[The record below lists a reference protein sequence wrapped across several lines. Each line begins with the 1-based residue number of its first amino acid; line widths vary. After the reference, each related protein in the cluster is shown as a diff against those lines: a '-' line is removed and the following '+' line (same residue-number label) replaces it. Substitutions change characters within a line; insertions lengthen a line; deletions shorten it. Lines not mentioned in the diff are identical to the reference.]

1 MIVLGC
7 DTSTPATAIGLRLH
21 DGATL
26 RARDDPE
33 HGQRPGHATRLLPL
47 AADLLA
53 QAGLRFADVD
63 RIAVGV
69 GPGTFTGLR
78 IGVASARGLAQSL
91 DIELIAVSSP
101 QALAQAASG
110 EGEEVEGCRGVLAV
124 IDARRGE
131 AFAAA
136 YAPADLAPVVDGR
149 QLPPR
154 APRELAP
161 ARTLAPESFAAILDE
176 AAAQGE
182 SPASW
187 LALGNGAV
195 LYRDALQT
203 LGIKVPP
210 EQSPLHRI
218 DGAAI
223 CALGSIGVAQGID
236 TVLPDYRRRPDA
248 ELALDRSA
256 AHGAG
261 TGTGAGA
268 GAGAGVE
275 MGVGGGT

>member
-1 MIVLGC
+1 MIVLGF
-7 DTSTPATAIGLRLH
+7 DTSTPASAIGLRLH
-21 DGATL
+21 DGVTL
-26 RARDDPE
+26 RARDDPAE

-78 IGVASARGLAQSL
+78 IGVAGARGLAQSL
-91 DIELIAVSSP
+91 DTQLIGISSL
-101 QALAQAASG
+101 QALAHAANG
-110 EGEEVEGCRGVLAV
+110 EGDEVEGRGVLAV

-136 YAPADLAPVVDGR
+136 YAPADLAQVMDNR

-161 ARTLAPESFAAILDE
+161 ARALAPEGFAEILE
-176 AAAQGE
+176 QAAAHGQ

-203 LGIKVPP
+203 LGIRVPAG
-210 EQSPLHRI
+210 ESPLHRI
-218 DGAAI
+218 DGEAI
-223 CALGSIGVAQGID
+223 CALGSIGVAQAID

-256 AHGAG
+256 SQSA
-261 TGTGAGA
+261 GAGA
-268 GAGAGVE
+268 GAGAGVGV
-275 MGVGGGT
+275 GVGGDT